1 VISRFCQIL
10 SACLILTI
18 NSQCKRT
25 HNNTVKD
32 IDGNIYKTDLI
43 GNFWW
48 MTENLKSTRF
58 NDGSIIPCIK
68 DQSIWLRSD
77 SFAYCYYQ
85 NNESY
90 ADTLGFLYNWYAVNS
105 GKLCPNGWRVPTD
118 NEWRQIEGSADT
130 KYGIGDSIWNKTGL
144 RGFDAGQRLRSVK
157 GWRNG
162 VTGTDNLGFSA
173 LPGGERLSRFYGGGS
188 SGFWWTSTEA
198 STSSAYYRSLI
209 YSFELVARD
218 THPKRMGFSVRCI
231 KNKT

>member
-1 VISRFCQIL
+1 MTSRFYQIL
-10 SACLILTI
+10 SMCLILTI
-18 NSQCKRT
+18 CAQCKRT
-25 HNNTVKD
+25 RSNTIKD
-32 IDGNIYKTDLI
+32 IDGNIYKTALI
-43 GNFWW
+43 GNVWW

-58 NDGSIIPCIK
+58 NDSSLIPCIQ
-68 DQSIWLRSD
+68 DQSIWLRLD
-77 SFAYCYYQ
+77 SLAYCFYQ

-105 GKLCPNGWRVPTD
+105 GMLCPIGWHVPTD
-118 NEWRQIEGSADT
+118 NDWKQIEGFADT
-130 KYGIGDSIWNKTGL
+130 KYGIGDSVWNKMGL
-144 RGFDAGQRLRSVK
+144 RGFDAGQRLKSVK

-162 VTGTDNLGFSA
+162 VTGTDKLGFSA
-173 LPGGERLSRFYGGGS
+173 LPGGERLNRFYAGGS

-231 KNKT
+231 KNK